1 MKLSEKII
9 RVALLALI
17 LLSLILTYAIWL
29 SPTSKTASVN
39 TSKQAVKNDQN
50 YAKATDAFLP
60 IRGIW
65 DLADGKYQTSSEN
78 LLATTQARLTEST
91 YGQLQGVAQGE
102 PAIKEYYNL
111 DHGIELNYEGG
122 FSLTEYVKVFD
133 MPINLNSLKDSE
145 KLVFSKIQIDFT
157 KKKIRFLNYH
167 TNTVYEA
174 TISSDFTGLE
184 EIYQKNQGRYL
195 PVSEENPLIPRLL
208 RTKEQVR
215 LKKYSYILTTQSYSL
230 FRNAFFQNPE
240 QVKGEQEDS
249 GMRSFVSG
257 HEELIM
263 DEEKRL
269 VTFTGDLSKDLT
281 DESIYSQ
288 SFNYVS
294 RLGTA
299 VGNLRYFDHHDGQIN
314 YRIFVEGYP
323 IFSQSSK
330 GKMSVSIDSTA
341 NDPTPQVKIET
352 SMDTVQVPIPS
363 DEEVELPSTLEVE
376 NNLLAAGIDL
386 TKVQSFMIGY
396 TWQDIDGVNK
406 LVALTPEWFVK
417 YENTWYSANQLMQ
430 GNLETE
436 AS

>member
-9 RVALLALI
+9 RVALLLLI
-17 LLSLILTYAIWL
+17 LISLALTYAIWL
-29 SPTSKTASVN
+29 SPTAKIAEVN

-65 DLADGKYQTSSEN
+65 DLADEKYQTSSEN

-91 YGQLQGVAQGE
+91 FGQLQQVAEGE
-102 PAIKEYYNL
+102 EEIQSYYSL

-133 MPINLNSLKDSE
+133 MPISLKALKDADSIS
-145 KLVFSKIQIDFT
+145 FSKIQIDFS

-167 TNTVYEA
+167 KNIVYEA
-174 TISSDFTGLE
+174 SISADFSSLE
-184 EIYQKNQGRYL
+184 TIYQKNQNRYL
-195 PVSEENPLIPRLL
+195 AMTEENSLIPRLL

-230 FRNAFFQNPE
+230 FRNAFFQNPD
-240 QVKGEQEDS
+240 QAKGEEEES
-249 GMRSFVSG
+249 GARSFVSG
-257 HEELIM
+257 HEEIMM
-263 DEEKRL
+263 DEQKRL
-269 VTFTGDLSKDLT
+269 VTFTGELPEDLE
-281 DESIYSQ
+281 DESVYSQ
-288 SFNYVS
+288 TFNYVS

-299 VGNLRYFDHHDGQIN
+299 VGNLRYFDHQDGKIN

-330 GKMSVSIDSTA
+330 GKMSVTIDPSNTA
-341 NDPTPQVKIET
+341 TVPQVKIET

-363 DEEVELPSTLEVE
+363 DEEVELPSTLEIE
-376 NNLLAAGIDL
+376 TNLAAAGIDL
-386 TKVQSFMIGY
+386 SKIKSFIIGY

-417 YENTWYSANQLMQ
+417 YEDTWYSANQMML
-430 GNLETE
+430 GNFETE

>member
-9 RVALLALI
+9 RVALLLLI
-17 LLSLILTYAIWL
+17 LISLALTYAIWL
-29 SPTSKTASVN
+29 SPTAKIAEVN

-91 YGQLQGVAQGE
+91 FGQLQQVAEGE
-102 PAIKEYYNL
+102 EEIQSYYSL

-133 MPINLNSLKDSE
+133 MPISLKALKDADSIS
-145 KLVFSKIQIDFT
+145 FSKIQIDFS

-167 TNTVYEA
+167 KNIVYEA
-174 TISSDFTGLE
+174 SISADFSSLE
-184 EIYQKNQGRYL
+184 TIYQKNQNLYL
-195 PVSEENPLIPRLL
+195 AVTEENSLIPRLL

-230 FRNAFFQNPE
+230 FRNAFFQNPD
-240 QVKGEQEDS
+240 QAKGEEEES
-249 GMRSFVSG
+249 GARSFVSG
-257 HEELIM
+257 HEEIMM
-263 DEEKRL
+263 DEQKRL
-269 VTFTGDLSKDLT
+269 VTFTGELPEDLE
-281 DESIYSQ
+281 DESVYSQ
-288 SFNYVS
+288 TFNYVS

-299 VGNLRYFDHHDGQIN
+299 VGNLRYFDHQDGKIN

-330 GKMSVSIDSTA
+330 GKMSVTIDPSNTA
-341 NDPTPQVKIET
+341 TVPQVKIET

-363 DEEVELPSTLEVE
+363 DEEVELPSTLEIE
-376 NNLLAAGIDL
+376 TNLAAAGIDL
-386 TKVQSFMIGY
+386 SKIKSFIIGY

-417 YENTWYSANQLMQ
+417 YEDTWYSANQMML
-430 GNLETE
+430 GNFETE

>member
-1 MKLSEKII
+1 MKISERII
-9 RVALLALI
+9 RVALFALI

-29 SPTSKTASVN
+29 SPTSKTADVN

-65 DLADGKYQTSSEN
+65 DLAEGKFQTSSEN

-91 YGQLQGVAQGE
+91 YGQLQEVAQGE
-102 PAIKEYYNL
+102 EEIKNYYSL
-111 DHGIELNYEGG
+111 DNGIELNYEGG

-133 MPINLNSLKDSE
+133 MPINLNSLKDSD
-145 KLVFSKIQIDFT
+145 KLTFSKIQVDFS
-157 KKKIRFLNYH
+157 KKKIRFLNYSRD
-167 TNTVYEA
+167 TVYEA
-174 TISSDFTGLE
+174 TISADFTGLE
-184 EIYQKNQGRYL
+184 TIYQKNQAKYL
-195 PVSEENPLIPRLL
+195 PMSDENPLVPRLL
-208 RTKEQVR
+208 RTKDRVR

-230 FRNAFFQNPE
+230 FRNAFFQNPD
-240 QVKGEQEDS
+240 QAKGEEEAS
-249 GMRSFVSG
+249 GARSFVSG
-257 HEELIM
+257 HEELMM

-269 VTFTGDLSKDLT
+269 VTFDGELPEDLAK
-281 DESIYSQ
+281 ESVYSQ

-330 GKMSVSIDSTA
+330 GKMAVKIDHAPNGTST
-341 NDPTPQVKIET
+341 QIKIET

-363 DEEVELPSTLEVE
+363 DEEVELPSTLEIE
-376 NNLLAAGIDL
+376 NNLAAVGIDL
-386 TKVQSFMIGY
+386 DKVQSFIIGY

-417 YENTWYSANQLMQ
+417 YDNAWYPANQLMQ

>member
-9 RVALLALI
+9 RVALLLLI
-17 LLSLILTYAIWL
+17 LISLALTYAIWL
-29 SPTSKTASVN
+29 SPTAKIAEVN

-91 YGQLQGVAQGE
+91 FGQLQQVAEGE
-102 PAIKEYYNL
+102 EEIQSYYSL

-133 MPINLNSLKDSE
+133 MPISLKALKDADSIS
-145 KLVFSKIQIDFT
+145 FSKIQIDFS

-167 TNTVYEA
+167 KNIVYEA
-174 TISSDFTGLE
+174 SISADFSSLE
-184 EIYQKNQGRYL
+184 TIYQKNQNRYL
-195 PVSEENPLIPRLL
+195 AMTEENSLIPRLL

-230 FRNAFFQNPE
+230 FRNAFFQNPD
-240 QVKGEQEDS
+240 QAKGEEEES
-249 GMRSFVSG
+249 GARSFVSG
-257 HEELIM
+257 HEEIMM
-263 DEEKRL
+263 DEQKRL
-269 VTFTGDLSKDLT
+269 VTFTGELPEDLE
-281 DESIYSQ
+281 DESVYSQ
-288 SFNYVS
+288 TFNYVS

-299 VGNLRYFDHHDGQIN
+299 VGNLRYFDHQDGKIN

-330 GKMSVSIDSTA
+330 GKMSVTIDPSNTA
-341 NDPTPQVKIET
+341 TVPQVKIET

-363 DEEVELPSTLEVE
+363 DEEVELPSTLEIE
-376 NNLLAAGIDL
+376 TNLAAAGIDL
-386 TKVQSFMIGY
+386 SKIKSFIIGY

-417 YENTWYSANQLMQ
+417 YEDTWYSANQMML
-430 GNLETE
+430 GNFETE

>member
-1 MKLSEKII
+1 MKISEKII
-9 RVALLALI
+9 RVALFALI

-29 SPTSKTASVN
+29 SPTSKMADVN
-39 TSKQAVKNDQN
+39 TSNQAVKNNQN

-65 DLADGKYQTSSEN
+65 DLAEGKFQTSSEN

-91 YGQLQGVAQGE
+91 FGQLQEVANGE
-102 PAIKEYYNL
+102 EEIKNYYSL
-111 DHGIELNYEGG
+111 DSGIELNYEGG
-122 FSLTEYVKVFD
+122 FSLTEYIKVFD
-133 MPINLNSLKDSE
+133 MPINLNSLKESDNIF
-145 KLVFSKIQIDFT
+145 FSKIQVDFAN
-157 KKKIRFLNYH
+157 KKIRFLNYSKG
-167 TNTVYEA
+167 TVYEA
-174 TISSDFTGLE
+174 TMSGDFSGIE
-184 EIYQKNQGRYL
+184 NIYQKNQSKYL
-195 PVSEENPLIPRLL
+195 PMSDENPLVPRLL
-208 RTKEQVR
+208 RTKERVR

-230 FRNAFFQNPE
+230 FRNAFFQNPD
-240 QVKGEQEDS
+240 QAKGEEEDD
-249 GMRSFVSG
+249 GARSFASG

-263 DEEKRL
+263 DEQKRF
-269 VTFTGDLSKDLT
+269 VTFTGELPEDLAK
-281 DESIYSQ
+281 ESFYSQ

-330 GKMSVSIDSTA
+330 GKMSVKIDQSPNA
-341 NDPTPQVKIET
+341 ATPQIKIET

-363 DEEVELPSTLEVE
+363 DEEIELPSTLEIE
-376 NNLLAAGIDL
+376 NSLAVVGLDL
-386 TKVQSFMIGY
+386 EKVQSFIIGY

-417 YENTWYSANQLMQ
+417 YDSTWYPANQLMQ
-430 GNLETE
+430 GNLEME

>member
-1 MKLSEKII
+1 MKISERII
-9 RVALLALI
+9 RVALFALI

-29 SPTSKTASVN
+29 SPTSKTADVN

-65 DLADGKYQTSSEN
+65 DLAEGKFQTSSEN

-91 YGQLQGVAQGE
+91 YGQLQEVAQGE
-102 PAIKEYYNL
+102 EEIKSYYSL
-111 DHGIELNYEGG
+111 DNGIELNYEGG

-133 MPINLNSLKDSE
+133 MPINLNSLKDSD
-145 KLVFSKIQIDFT
+145 KLTFSKIQVDFS
-157 KKKIRFLNYH
+157 KKKIRFLNYSKD
-167 TNTVYEA
+167 TVYEA
-174 TISSDFTGLE
+174 TISADFTGLE
-184 EIYQKNQGRYL
+184 TIYQKNQPKFL
-195 PVSEENPLIPRLL
+195 EMSDENPLVPRLL
-208 RTKEQVR
+208 RTKDRVR

-230 FRNAFFQNPE
+230 FRNAFFQNPD
-240 QVKGEQEDS
+240 QAKGEEEAS
-249 GMRSFVSG
+249 GARSFVSG
-257 HEELIM
+257 HEELMM
-263 DEEKRL
+263 DEQKRQ
-269 VTFTGDLSKDLT
+269 VTFEGELPEDLSK
-281 DESIYSQ
+281 ESMYSQ

-299 VGNLRYFDHHDGQIN
+299 VGNLRYFDHHEGQVN

-330 GKMSVSIDSTA
+330 GKMAVKIGHGSNGAST
-341 NDPTPQVKIET
+341 QIRIET

-363 DEEVELPSTLEVE
+363 DEEVELPSTLEIE
-376 NNLLAAGIDL
+376 NNLAAVGLDL
-386 TKVQSFMIGY
+386 DKVQSFIIGY

-417 YENTWYSANQLMQ
+417 YDNTWYPATQLMQ
-430 GNLETE
+430 GNLEME